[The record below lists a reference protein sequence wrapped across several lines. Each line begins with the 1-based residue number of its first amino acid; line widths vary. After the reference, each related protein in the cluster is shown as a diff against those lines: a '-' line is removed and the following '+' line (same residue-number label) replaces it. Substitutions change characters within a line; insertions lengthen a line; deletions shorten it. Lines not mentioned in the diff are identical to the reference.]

1 MKKYSIVRIGLEY
14 VVRADEQ
21 NILKVSSR
29 RQAAKLVT
37 DATELLDAQPALP
50 SSAEAQAESSTD
62 RDPKVMP
69 DPSEVS

>member
-1 MKKYSIVRIGLEY
+1 MKKYSIVRIGHEY
-14 VVRADEQ
+14 VVQADEQ

-37 DATELLDAQPALP
+37 DAAELLDAQSASPLP
-50 SSAEAQAESSTD
+50 AEAQAGSSID

-69 DPSEVS
+69 DPSEVP